1 MYVTLHLG
9 IMRYV
14 KNFVIFSLIELFS
27 NHNLK
32 ETRIC
37 IPKSRLVIE
46 NLFKKNVLNNK
57 LVFFG
62 GITILET
69 QILISVRP
77 NV

>member
-46 NLFKKNVLNNK
+46 NLFKKMFSITNVYYY
-57 LVFFG
+57 F
-62 GITILET
+62 IILT
-69 QILISVRP
+69 
-77 NV
+77 

>member
-32 ETRIC
+32 ETRIK
-37 IPKSRLVIE
+37 IKIKRKLVIE
-46 NLFKKNVLNNK
+46 TLFKKMFSTKNWY
-57 LVFFG
+57 F
-62 GITILET
+62 
-69 QILISVRP
+69 SVE
-77 NV
+77 

>member
-37 IPKSRLVIE
+37 IPKRRLVIE
-46 NLFKKNVLNNK
+46 NLFKKMFSTTNVYYY
-57 LVFFG
+57 F
-62 GITILET
+62 IILT
-69 QILISVRP
+69 
-77 NV
+77 